1 MPTRIRAIEQPIW
14 IDEHL
19 PLLAAEGYQVTS
31 EPNGDYN
38 CIAYAAGETDRWWSH
53 LAKVDY
59 YWPEHATR
67 TPSIQSLIEAFAG
80 LGYEPCEDASDEPGF
95 SKIALYANPQGD
107 WTHAAVQLP
116 GGGWSSKLGLYED
129 ISHRTPE
136 SLDPGFYGG
145 VHCFM
150 RRPL

>member
-1 MPTRIRAIEQPIW
+1 MW
-14 IDEHL
+14 IDEDL
-19 PLLAAEGYQVTS
+19 PHLAAEGYEVTS
-31 EPNGDYN
+31 DPTDEYN

-53 LAKVDY
+53 VEGDDY
-59 YWPEHATR
+59 YWPEHASR
-67 TPSIQSLIEAFAG
+67 TPSIVSLIEVFTE
-80 LGYEPCEDASDEPGF
+80 LGYEPCEDVGDETGF
-95 SKIALYANPQGD
+95 SKVALYADQQGD

-116 GGGWSSKLGLYED
+116 GGEWSSKLGLYED

-136 SLDPGFYGG
+136 SLDPNFYGE